1 MKICMLGDI
10 TGNIDEGMKSITY
23 NLSKRLRRRHNV
35 LVLNPLDFTSPKF
48 WKVLKEF
55 HPDIVHYIPGPSFK
69 SFALMKLISYFL
81 KYSTFVMSSPFPQL
95 SKFSMRIIP
104 KMKPDMMIVQS
115 KKHLDIFRKLG
126 FNVHLVPLCGVDT
139 EKFTPVKNDRKKKLR
154 AKYGFDENTFLVL
167 HVGHI
172 KSGRNILSL
181 KSLEGKDNTHLIIV
195 GSTSTGIEKNIYK
208 ELKRAG
214 CTVITEY
221 IPNLEEIYQ
230 LSDCYVF
237 PVTSR
242 TSSIVIPLSVLEAMS
257 CNLPVITTKFGA
269 LTEYFPEVPGVYYIE
284 HTDEIQ
290 RRLAEL
296 KSTNLQIM
304 TREYV
309 LQYDWDKIV
318 KKLEEIYICAIK
330 SKKE

>member
-1 MKICMLGDI
+1 MRICLFGDAH
-10 TGNIDEGMKSITY
+10 GNIDEGMKKITY
-23 NLSKRLRRRHNV
+23 NLSKGFRERHDV

-48 WKVLKEF
+48 WKLLKEF
-55 HPDIVHYIPGPSFK
+55 YPDVVHYIPGPSFK
-69 SFALMKLISYFL
+69 SFVLMKLISRFL

-95 SKFSMRIIP
+95 SEFSMRIIP

-115 KKHLDIFRKLG
+115 KKHLDTFLKLG
-126 FNVHLVPLCGVDT
+126 FNVHFVPLCGVDT
-139 EKFTPVKNDRKKKLR
+139 EKFTPIKNDRKKKLR
-154 AKYGFDENTFLVL
+154 VKYGFDENTFFVL

-172 KSGRNILSL
+172 KRGRNVLSL

-195 GSTSTGIEKNIYK
+195 GSSSTGIEKRIYK
-208 ELKRAG
+208 ELQRAG

-242 TSSIVIPLSVLEAMS
+242 TNSIIVPLSVLEAMS

-269 LTEYFPEVPGVYYIE
+269 LIEYFPKVPGLYYVE
-284 HTDEIQ
+284 SPDQIQ
-290 RRLAEL
+290 SKLTEL
-296 KSTNLQIM
+296 RSMSLQVM
-304 TREYV
+304 TSEYV
-309 LQYDWDKIV
+309 LRYSWDKIV
-318 KKLEEIYICAIK
+318 KKLEETYIRTIEG
-330 SKKE
+330 KKK